1 MITIRQTTRSEDGL
15 PSPANKYRQLS
26 YIEAQRTI
34 INSSVVWNK
43 LDMKVK
49 LWLYADRNVHAFYS
63 DCMAATLLILQWI
76 DWVTYFPTA
85 AYLNGCHA
93 F

>member
-34 INSSVVWNK
+34 INSSVV
-43 LDMKVK
+43 
-49 LWLYADRNVHAFYS
+49 
-63 DCMAATLLILQWI
+63 
-76 DWVTYFPTA
+76 
-85 AYLNGCHA
+85 
-93 F
+93 